1 MFLVAHHP
9 VPSSGPAGLAGV
21 FALGLVAGAMLAA
34 KVARGPE
41 AGSVHRAAALS
52 RPSDDG
58 RAAWPRDGN
67 LTARYPAEVIQVIDG
82 DTFEA
87 RIHLWPGLD
96 VTTRVRLR
104 GIDAPELKAHCP
116 QEREMAEIAA
126 RDPRLAMMDKILNSL
141 ANGAK
146 ARNNP
151 ERLALA
157 QRAYD
162 TRRFALA
169 ARLWAEA
176 LESDTRLAGDRN
188 TQHAYNAA
196 CAASLASANA

>member
-1 MFLVAHHP
+1 MFLVARHP
-9 VPSSGPAGLAGV
+9 VPSSGPARLAGV

-34 KVARGPE
+34 KVSRGPE

-52 RPSDDG
+52 RSSDDG

-116 QEREMAEIAA
+116 QEREMAEIA
-126 RDPRLAMMDKILNSL
+126 RDVLNEMVASGRLAIFNVGPDKY
-141 ANGAK
+141 NGRVVAD
-146 ARNNP
+146 AATREVP
-151 ERLALA
+151 SISAALIA
-157 QRAYD
+157 AGHGRPYSGGRRAG
-162 TRRFALA
+162 
-169 ARLWAEA
+169 WCQ
-176 LESDTRLAGDRN
+176 N
-188 TQHAYNAA
+188 
-196 CAASLASANA
+196 